1 MIFRDLTVTSPRL
14 SLPDPL
20 PELHNNARNRQNIAE
35 ILTLQAE
42 ACLEEGEAHQADENA
57 VFHG

>member
-1 MIFRDLTVTSPRL
+1 MVPFEFTSTA
-14 SLPDPL
+14 DPL
-20 PELHNNARNRQNIAE
+20 PELHNNARNRQNITE

-42 ACLEEGEAHQADENA
+42 ACLEEGEAHQADEDA